1 MEQFILGQGATVNFD
16 LKNGELVSVLHK
28 NQELTSG
35 RTALFTVKIRDR
47 QGATRLVDAT
57 SCKFLRYE
65 NGVAKYSNEY
75 FNAEVEFNR
84 CAEGLCLRVNLTNK
98 TDDLFEWVEIAPI
111 LVYNKLKDEDGGRGE
126 IVYPYNEGCIV
137 TDMAYRESMPFRYVE
152 PDYPSKNTFSIFPN
166 MIFAQFISYITNG
179 VGVYM
184 GMHDQERTTKHIDFC
199 YCGDGIKIFLRTYC
213 NANYGEDYKM
223 PFDFVLKTFEGKWQK
238 AGDIYYDWFKN
249 NLPKGLKK
257 ISENE
262 KLPKWYGE
270 SPIVVVYPLRGIND
284 TDMSDNGMYPYKNA
298 LPILDDIVAETDSK
312 VMALLMQWEGS
323 APWAPPYQ
331 WPPYGGEDEFNSFAD
346 EIHKRQMLLGLY
358 CSGMGWT
365 QRSKIDNSYDKTA
378 EFERLGLLDEIC
390 VNSDKSAKSDIC
402 TSQRD
407 GFDLCP
413 ASEKVKDLLKEEY
426 QKICNGKVDY
436 VQALDQNHGGN
447 SYFCYSDRH
456 GHVPAPGKWQHEQVN
471 KLLSSID
478 KKGAIFGCESS
489 AAEPFLSQLPFSD
502 NRFELNYY
510 VGKPTPI
517 YSYLYHEFVN
527 NFMGNQICAMLEK
540 TENNFTYKLA
550 YSFIAGDMLT
560 LVLGGKDKILH
571 AWCDYVEP
579 IEKNVDKA
587 LALKFV
593 KTLNA
598 WRQNAGRKFLHY
610 GKMVE
615 HKKIKCSTEKFLLED
630 GKTYLV
636 ENSLLT
642 SAYRCGEETVQF
654 IVNYNLTPVEVEF
667 EEEFDVYCDYKLENV
682 NRGVKRMVV
691 EPLSVVMIKI

>member
-84 CAEGLCLRVNLTNK
+84 CVEGLCLRVNLTNK

-270 SPIVVVYPLRGIND
+270 SPIVVIYPLRGIND

-298 LPILDDIVAETDSK
+298 LPILENIVAETDSK

-358 CSGMGWT
+358 CSGLGWT

-378 EFERLGLLDEIC
+378 DFEKLGLLDGVCE
-390 VNSDKSAKSDIC
+390 NSDQSVKSVIC

-471 KLLSSID
+471 KLLSLID

-502 NRFELNYY
+502 NRF
-510 VGKPTPI
+510 
-517 YSYLYHEFVN
+517 
-527 NFMGNQICAMLEK
+527 
-540 TENNFTYKLA
+540 KL
-550 YSFIAGDMLT
+550 L
-560 LVLGGKDKILH
+560 
-571 AWCDYVEP
+571 
-579 IEKNVDKA
+579 
-587 LALKFV
+587 
-593 KTLNA
+593 
-598 WRQNAGRKFLHY
+598 R
-610 GKMVE
+610 
-615 HKKIKCSTEKFLLED
+615 
-630 GKTYLV
+630 GKT
-636 ENSLLT
+636 NSDLFV
-642 SAYRCGEETVQF
+642 S
-654 IVNYNLTPVEVEF
+654 
-667 EEEFDVYCDYKLENV
+667 
-682 NRGVKRMVV
+682 
-691 EPLSVVMIKI
+691 LSRVCK